1 MTLAPLLQL
10 ALVVGI
16 GIAAQWIA
24 WRIRIPSI
32 LFLLLAGWCAGPLLG
47 WIKPDKLMGD
57 LLMPV
62 VALSVG
68 LILFEGGMSL
78 RYKELRSAGTVTWRL
93 LSFGAAA
100 TWFLSTI
107 SAHYLLD
114 FDWPVALLTGA
125 ILVVTGPTVIGPM
138 LRHIRP
144 SGQVGSV
151 LKWEGIVIDPIGALL
166 AVLVFE
172 SVAHASES
180 GPFVHLMLSIVRTIA
195 VGGVLG
201 VAAAYFLVFC
211 LRRYWIPDYLQSPVT
226 LAMVLFIF
234 AVSNQVQEESGLL
247 ATTIMGVVMAN
258 QPGLMVRHLIQFKE
272 NLRVLLLSVL
282 FILLSAR
289 LAFDYINTIDWR
301 AAAFAVSLVLV
312 VRPVSVWLST
322 VGTGMPRNE
331 RLLLAWMAPRGIVA
345 AAITSVFALEMEA
358 RGYEDAGR
366 MVPVMFFVIAFTVAL
381 YGLTAPWIARRLNV
395 TQPDPRGVLIA
406 GAHRF
411 SRDLAACLKEC
422 GIATLLVDRN
432 WSNVSAGRLSG
443 LNVVYGDI
451 LDETLVDDA
460 VSRGMG
466 RLLALTPND
475 KVNCLAALQF
485 AEVFEHKNVYQLPL
499 HKGAEAGLSG
509 TEVPRHLMGRVLFRD
524 GITYE
529 MVNQRLEQ
537 GYRIKLTNIN
547 ANFTFDDY
555 LKEYGNEAVPLI
567 AVRDADNDI
576 IFTTEEKARV
586 TAGSRVIGLVP
597 PVSDAPPQPEPNPET
612 APLPA

>member
-1 MTLAPLLQL
+1 
-10 ALVVGI
+10 VVGI

-24 WRIRIPSI
+24 WRVRIPSI

-47 WIKPDKLMGD
+47 WIRPDMLMGD

-78 RYKELRSAGTVTWRL
+78 KYKEMKSAGSVTWRL
-93 LSFGAAA
+93 LTFGAAV

-107 SAHYLLD
+107 AARFLLD
-114 FDWPVALLTGA
+114 FGWPVALLTGA

-172 SVAHASES
+172 SMAHAGAS
-180 GPFVHLMLSIVRTIA
+180 GPFAQVTLSIVRTIV
-195 VGGVLG
+195 VGGIAG
-201 VAAAYFLVFC
+201 AAAAYFLVLC

-226 LAMVLFIF
+226 LALVLLIF
-234 AVSNQVQEESGLL
+234 SASNQLQAESGLL
-247 ATTIMGVVMAN
+247 ATTIMGIVLAN
-258 QPGLMVRHLIQFKE
+258 QPGLMVKQLIQFKE

-301 AAAFAVSLVLV
+301 AAAFALALVLV
-312 VRPVSVWLST
+312 VRPVSVWVST
-322 VGTGMPRNE
+322 VGTKMPRNE

-358 RGYEDAGR
+358 AGYADAQR

-381 YGLTAPWIARRLNV
+381 YGLTAPWLARRLGV

-406 GAHRF
+406 GAHPFARG
-411 SRDLAACLKEC
+411 LAASLKEC
-422 GIATLLVDRN
+422 GVNSLLVDRN
-432 WSNVSAGRLSG
+432 WSNVSAARLAG
-443 LNVVYGDI
+443 LNVIYGDI
-451 LDETLVDDA
+451 LDESLVDDA

-466 RLLALTPND
+466 RLIAATPND

-485 AEVFEHKNVYQLPL
+485 AEVFEHRNVFQLPM

-509 TEVPRHLMGRVLFRD
+509 AEVPRHLMGRILFRE
-524 GITYE
+524 GVTYE
-529 MVNQRLEQ
+529 RLAERLEL
-537 GYRIKLTNIN
+537 GYRIKATPLN
-547 ANFTFDDY
+547 ASFTLDDY
-555 LKEYGNEAVPLI
+555 QQRYGEDAVPLI
-567 AVRDADNDI
+567 AVRESGGDVLFAADDKPRISGNA
-576 IFTTEEKARV
+576 KL
-586 TAGSRVIGLVP
+586 IGLVP
-597 PVSDAPPQPEPNPET
+597 PEPAQDEAALST
-612 APLPA
+612 